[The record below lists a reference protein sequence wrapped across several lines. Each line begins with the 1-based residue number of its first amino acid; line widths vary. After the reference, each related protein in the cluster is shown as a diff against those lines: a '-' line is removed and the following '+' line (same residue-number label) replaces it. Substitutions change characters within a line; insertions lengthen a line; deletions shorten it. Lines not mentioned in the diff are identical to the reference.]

1 MYDVQIEEGHNQL
14 HVLFDVIAVADYI
27 KIPGK
32 SLQEPLKKAAIRY
45 ARKNLIDI
53 DYVARLYDTSDPDY
67 EDADRLLQEAAAA
80 SIFEAW
86 WTRQL
91 DEPKFDEYSSHVEQL
106 RVEFEQLDKDLN
118 ARFHEKQDFI
128 EKKREERR
136 AKVSAVP
143 VVPDVGAVS
152 DGADGG
158 WGTAATEAAA
168 GQDEW
173 AADGA
178 NGGEDQTSSTW
189 ATGNNGGW

>member
-1 MYDVQIEEGHNQL
+1 MLLN
-14 HVLFDVIAVADYI
+14 VIAVADFL

-53 DYVARLYDTSDPDY
+53 DYVGRLYDTSEPYCDGDIRP
-67 EDADRLLQEAAAA
+67 LQEAAAA

-91 DEPKFDEYSSHVEQL
+91 DEPEFDEYASYVEQL
-106 RVEFEQLDKDLN
+106 RAEFDQLDQDLN
-118 ARFHEKQDFI
+118 ARFDEKKGFI

-136 AKVSAVP
+136 TKGS
-143 VVPDVGAVS
+143 VVPAVSDFGAVVG

-158 WGTAATEAAA
+158 WGTAATVAAA

-173 AADGA
+173 AAGGANGA
-178 NGGEDQTSSTW
+178 NGGEDLTSGGTV
-189 ATGNNGGW
+189 ANGW

>member
-1 MYDVQIEEGHNQL
+1 MLLN
-14 HVLFDVIAVADYI
+14 VIAVADFL

-53 DYVARLYDTSDPDY
+53 DYVGRLYDTSEPYCDGDIRP
-67 EDADRLLQEAAAA
+67 LQEAAAA

-91 DEPKFDEYSSHVEQL
+91 DEPEFDEYASYVEQL
-106 RVEFEQLDKDLN
+106 RAEFDQLDQDLN
-118 ARFHEKQDFI
+118 ARFDEKKGFI

-136 AKVSAVP
+136 TKGS
-143 VVPDVGAVS
+143 VVPAVSDFGAVVG

-178 NGGEDQTSSTW
+178 NGANGGEDLTSGGT
-189 ATGNNGGW
+189 AANGW